1 MNELVE
7 MLKKLTEKPAR
18 CDSEDFMVM
27 DDCGG
32 NVDDAYQM
40 GYDDGQIRL
49 AETVLAALEK
59 L

>member
-7 MLKKLTEKPAR
+7 MLKKLTKNPAR
-18 CDSEDFMVM
+18 CDSEDFMVN

-32 NVDDAYQM
+32 NVDDAYQI
-40 GYDDGQIRL
+40 GYDDGQTHL

-59 L
+59 I